1 MCLIALN
8 WQPQS
13 PVPLVIAA
21 NRDEFY
27 SRPTLPLHLWA
38 DQAILAGKDLQAG
51 GTWLGVSTSGRLAAL
66 TNYRDVSQNRPT
78 APSRGD
84 IATAFLTG
92 SATAGQYLGELASRA
107 HAYNPFNLLVFD
119 GTSLMGF
126 ESRHCRAIKLP
137 EGIHAVSNA
146 DFNTPWP
153 KLKRLRNGFVQAL
166 AQHDFGAGYTAKPSG
181 VNALFALLSDRRT
194 AADPDLPQTGIPL
207 DREKALSAEFIHT
220 PHYGTRASAVVIL
233 NRGHADFVERSFDVN
248 GFAGEAHQRFDWEIQ
263 K

>member
-13 PVPLVIAA
+13 AVPLVIAA

-27 SRPTLPLHLWA
+27 ARPTLALHRWA

-51 GTWLGVSTSGRLAAL
+51 GTWLGVSASGRMAAL
-66 TNYRDVSQNRPT
+66 TNYRDVLQNRPT

-84 IATAFLTG
+84 ITTAFLTG
-92 SATAGQYLGELASRA
+92 TETAGQYLDELASRA
-107 HAYNPFNLLVFD
+107 SVYNPFNLLVFD

-126 ESRHCRAIKLP
+126 ESRHRSAFKLS

-153 KLKRLRNGFVQAL
+153 KLKRLRDGFAQTL
-166 AQHDFGAGYTAKPSG
+166 AQRDFGAENKAEPSG

-220 PHYGTRASAVVIL
+220 PHYGTRASAVVIM
-233 NRGHADFVERSFDVN
+233 NRGHAEFVERSFDVN
-248 GFAGEAHQRFDWEIQ
+248 GLAGETHQRIDWEIQ
-263 K
+263 A